1 MMSIRKK
8 GLILVVA
15 ALFISLSMT
24 PAITA
29 EKKITKPTY
38 AVELTSI
45 AENGRLIK
53 ETMTLTEEEVNV
65 LQSRLSLLLDLL
77 KNQVEMEGVLEI
89 LLQFVNMNDNPVLSK
104 IVSRVFD
111 SEMLTK
117 GNLVF
122 SEGWSMTLNPF
133 NDGDI
138 SFMKPITFWTY
149 QDGSDMYKLPS
160 MTTIIDLNPF
170 ELKTIEGSQ
179 LGFMF
184 RFKGIY
190 LEITQP
196 LPQQSFTFFL
206 GLSRQANAFELPS
219 ISLPEGLTN

>member
-1 MMSIRKK
+1 MMSILKK
-8 GLILVVA
+8 GMILAVA
-15 ALFISLSMT
+15 ALFVSLSMA
-24 PAITA
+24 PVITA
-29 EKKITKPTY
+29 EKETKSTY
-38 AVELTSI
+38 AVNFTSVK
-45 AENGRLIK
+45 ENGRIIKDTLI
-53 ETMTLTEEEVNV
+53 LTEEEVNV
-65 LQSRLSLLLDLL
+65 LKNRLSSLLDLL
-77 KNQVEMEGVLEI
+77 KNQDESDDIMKLLLNFMNLDEYPI
-89 LLQFVNMNDNPVLSK
+89 L
-104 IVSRVFD
+104 SRIISNLFN
-111 SEMLTK
+111 SELLMK

-138 SFMKPITFWTY
+138 SFMKPITLWRY
-149 QDGSDMYKLPS
+149 QDASDMFQVPS

-179 LGFMF
+179 FGFMF

-206 GLSRQANAFELPS
+206 GISRHATAFELPS
-219 ISLPEGLTN
+219 ISLPEGLSN